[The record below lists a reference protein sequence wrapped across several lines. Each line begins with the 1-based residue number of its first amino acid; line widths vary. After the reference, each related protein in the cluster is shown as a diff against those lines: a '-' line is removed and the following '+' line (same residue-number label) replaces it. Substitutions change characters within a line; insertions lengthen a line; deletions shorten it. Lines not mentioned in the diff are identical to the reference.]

1 MNPQGEHMKSILIR
15 GLAVVG
21 FISILFLG
29 SWGTVQVVKFAPTAL
44 SNLAAITSFTS
55 IFIPSEKITIDA
67 SNTLV
72 SSGTAFE
79 LTWEHTGKPE
89 NGTYTFNYACKEG
102 LLFQIFNKEEVYEEI
117 QCDSPFSFSSN
128 INSINLIPISKES
141 RFIDVPIAIT
151 SVDESGNSLTLDDS
165 FLTVV
170 NEEVSGSSLSDT
182 DTNSENFLT
191 AGERIDEIF
200 PISDSRSV
208 SDSSGRVDLK
218 VTILGTGTV
227 DTDGVFSPTSSIK
240 VTEKGTIRFS
250 VTNVGSKTS
259 DNWTF
264 NAVLPTYPM
273 HIFHSKSQKA
283 LAPGDRIDFTLGFD
297 QLNGNLTEG
306 VITINV
312 DPTQSIFN
320 EVTRD
325 NNVAQ
330 VTFDIVQ

>member
-1 MNPQGEHMKSILIR
+1 
-15 GLAVVG
+15 V
-21 FISILFLG
+21 
-29 SWGTVQVVKFAPTAL
+29 
-44 SNLAAITSFTS
+44 
-55 IFIPSEKITIDA
+55 
-67 SNTLV
+67 
-72 SSGTAFE
+72 
-79 LTWEHTGKPE
+79 
-89 NGTYTFNYACKEG
+89 
-102 LLFQIFNKEEVYEEI
+102 
-117 QCDSPFSFSSN
+117 
-128 INSINLIPISKES
+128 
-141 RFIDVPIAIT
+141 
-151 SVDESGNSLTLDDS
+151 
-165 FLTVV
+165 
-170 NEEVSGSSLSDT
+170 
-182 DTNSENFLT
+182 
-191 AGERIDEIF
+191 DEIF
-200 PISDSRSV
+200 PISDSRSI

-218 VTILGTGTV
+218 ATIIGTGTV
-227 DTDGVFSPTSSIK
+227 DIDGIFSPTSSIN
-240 VTEKGTIRFS
+240 VYEQGAIRFS

-297 QLNGNLTEG
+297 QLNGSLTEG